1 MQQQGFSESVA
12 GTFRARGV
20 AGTHA
25 AELVHPLLTVLER
38 QISAALGRARLDR
51 GMSDDVFLPTTVQS
65 AGQLAAN
72 QRKGQVLTGNW

>member
-1 MQQQGFSESVA
+1 MQQQGLSGSVA
-12 GTFRARGV
+12 GTTRDRGGE
-20 AGTHA
+20 AHA
-25 AELVHPLLTVLER
+25 AELVHPLLAVLER